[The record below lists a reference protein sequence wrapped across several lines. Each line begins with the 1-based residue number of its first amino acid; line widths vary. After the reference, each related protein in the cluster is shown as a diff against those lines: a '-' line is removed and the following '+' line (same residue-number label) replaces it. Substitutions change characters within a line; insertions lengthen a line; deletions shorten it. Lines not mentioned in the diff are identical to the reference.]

1 MVQVDEFGLT
11 AGEFPSHWAQDG
23 RHAHHPTIS
32 DTLLLMT
39 AQADPLEQ
47 IVGDDLSFEAT
58 LQPEPNSICRHALGQ
73 RVGRADEPAL
83 VVGSLKLPL
92 LSTVYK
98 LSSWSFDMERVVQ
111 HVLHDC

>member
-58 LQPEPNSICRHALGQ
+58 LQPEPNSICVMLLVRGWGGPMSL
-73 RVGRADEPAL
+73 RWSWGR
-83 VVGSLKLPL
+83 
-92 LSTVYK
+92 
-98 LSSWSFDMERVVQ
+98 
-111 HVLHDC
+111 